1 MVFGDNCL
9 KIEHQSGFG
18 LEFNALDALRLV
30 NSEED
35 LMKVACAE
43 DWQKARYLSIEIK
56 PQTLVWLYD
65 IYIVYSTVWIN
76 DTVYVVSCYIHSIIV
91 HLSNLF

>member
-30 NSEED
+30 DSERD
-35 LMKVACAE
+35 LMKVACAD
-43 DWQKARYLSIEIK
+43 DWQKSR
-56 PQTLVWLYD
+56 
-65 IYIVYSTVWIN
+65 
-76 DTVYVVSCYIHSIIV
+76 
-91 HLSNLF
+91 